1 MRRGRSRG
9 GEIFVSF
16 VSSSKLLSTLI
27 RAIIGLSLVL
37 TGLVFSAASVQAAPL
52 SWSLGTTSANRW
64 QSVTYGA
71 GLYVAVSDSG
81 GVMTSP
87 DGITWTSRIT
97 PTNTGVSIVYGGG
110 QFVVV
115 SCCTSAVMTSPDGIT
130 WTTRPISA
138 ASLIWTSVTYGT
150 VAGVGIYVAVAWECL
165 GFSCTSATPWR
176 VMTSPNGI
184 NWTLRNVPAAN
195 YWESVTFANGLFV
208 AVSSSGTN
216 NRAMTSPDGI
226 TWTSRTAAVG
236 GNEITYGGGQFVAV
250 GAAGAVMTSPDGI
263 TWTTQVKP
271 VGAPG
276 MYGIAYGGGQ
286 YVAVAISGDVIM
298 TSPDGIIWTLEA
310 APSSGSQMW
319 MSIVYAND
327 KFVAVAQS
335 GSFRSMTASAPAPVA
350 PAVTSVS
357 TASGTALGGTSVT
370 ITGTNL
376 TGTTG
381 VTFGGTAAVLGAVT
395 STSVTA
401 TTPAHS
407 VGAVSVVVTTPAGS
421 NAANT
426 LFTYTA
432 EAQSI
437 SLSPSVTTSTFV
449 GSTISLSSTGSS
461 GSGLKTYSV
470 ASGGTYCSISGST
483 LRADG
488 AGSCTVIVQIAAD
501 TTYALETSVA
511 VTFNVSLATQ
521 TVTWSPSTSLTLPQS
536 PYAPVS
542 ATALGSAPLTYA
554 KVSNT
559 SSTCVVNSS
568 SGELSFTGVG
578 NCVVR
583 ASAAA
588 TSTYAA
594 GSSDA
599 TFTIVKATPVLTWNP
614 TLPLTAT
621 AGNETFAAATRSGDG
636 TITYAVT
643 NPGLT
648 GCSLPTSSSRT
659 LSFSGAGS
667 CEVTATLEASDSYL
681 SVTSVKTFAISRDT
695 QALVWN
701 PTLTFN
707 ANASP
712 ATFDSANTSAGGG
725 AITYAVTTAG
735 AGCSITTAS
744 APLLTF
750 NTSGTCTVTAYA
762 AQNEK
767 FSAASTSQTFTIS
780 LATPVLTWAP
790 AVSISKLASP
800 ATPSTSA
807 TSTSGG
813 AITYVVTN
821 AGLTGCAVDSIT
833 GVISFTGLGSCEVTA
848 TSATTAR
855 YNAGSIAVT
864 FNVVRAIQT
873 ITLTATA
880 TNILEGGNS
889 TLSSSGYLGS
899 GSRAYSLTSGTGCS
913 LVGVTLHAVTA
924 GSCVLSVAIDQDS
937 TYASASGSL
946 TITVAALAP
955 APNAGGS
962 SSAHSGTSEVD
973 RGNTGTTSQANT
985 SLDATV
991 GTGAVGTPSEP
1002 AGYGTKPS
1010 RGVGLPPAP
1019 SATRVLPN
1027 RSGRTAQV
1035 LATLPARKNG
1045 VEILATVVEVRDAKG
1060 KLIARMNTKVN
1071 SADSEVSV
1079 TVPYLAEGYSV
1090 KVYNV
1095 NSVGIST
1102 GGSASSGLV
1111 FASTLTSRNAA
1122 GVPVLFGSRV
1132 MPPVY
1137 FSAGLANLDA
1147 KDKKA
1152 LDDVAERIIGST
1164 NRIFITGF
1172 GRLGGGADEE
1182 LVAVS
1187 KARARN
1193 VANYLVSKGVR
1204 VWIRYYGA
1212 GSFAGTGDWKDRR
1225 VEIRSSELAIPR
1237 TMVR

>member
-1 MRRGRSRG
+1 M
-9 GEIFVSF
+9 SF
-16 VSSSKLLSTLI
+16 VNSSKLISTLI
-27 RAIIGLSLVL
+27 RAIIGLCLVL

-52 SWSLGTTSANRW
+52 SWSLGTTPVDYW

-71 GLYVAVSDSG
+71 GLYVAVGNNG

-87 DGITWTSRIT
+87 DGITWTSRTT
-97 PTNTGVSIVYGGG
+97 PTNSAVSVVYGGG

-115 SCCTSAVMTSPDGIT
+115 SSDTSAVITSPDGIT
-130 WTTRPISA
+130 WTNRPISA
-138 ASLIWTSVTYGT
+138 RSLFWTSVTYGT
-150 VAGVGIYVAVAWECL
+150 VAGVGIYVAVAWECRS
-165 GFSCTSATPWR
+165 FCTSEVPWR
-176 VMTSPNGI
+176 VMTSPDGI
-184 NWTLRNVPAAN
+184 NWTLRNVPVAN
-195 YWESVTFANGLFV
+195 YWRSVTFANGLFV
-208 AVSSSGTN
+208 AVSSSGTD
-216 NRAMTSPDGI
+216 NRVMTSPDGI

-236 GNEITYGGGQFVAV
+236 GEEITYGGGQFVAV

-263 TWTTQVKP
+263 TWTTQVNP
-271 VGAPG
+271 VGAPR
-276 MYGIAYGGGQ
+276 MNGIAYGGGQ
-286 YVAVAISGDVIM
+286 FVAVGAAGAVM

-310 APSSGSQMW
+310 APSSGSW

-327 KFVAVAQS
+327 KFVAVAMD
-335 GSFRSMTASAPAPVA
+335 GSFQSMMASAPAPVA

-381 VTFGGTAAVLGAVT
+381 VTFGGNAAVLGAVT

-488 AGSCTVIVQIAAD
+488 AGSCTVTVQIAAD
-501 TTYALETSVA
+501 TTYALATSAA

-536 PYAPVS
+536 PYAPVL
-542 ATALGSAPLTYA
+542 ATALGSASLTYA

-578 NCVVR
+578 NCVIR

-594 GSSDA
+594 GSSEA

-614 TLPLTAT
+614 TLPLIAT
-621 AGNETFAAATRSGDG
+621 AGSETYAAATGTGDG

-643 NPGLT
+643 DPGLT

-667 CEVTATLEASDSYL
+667 CEVTTTLEASDSYL

-695 QALVWN
+695 QALIWN
-701 PTLTFN
+701 PTLTLN

-744 APLLTF
+744 TPLLTF

-767 FSAASTSQTFTIS
+767 FSAASTSQTFTIA

-800 ATPSTSA
+800 STPSTSA

-821 AGLTGCAVDSIT
+821 AGLTGCAVESVT

-864 FNVVRAIQT
+864 FNVVRAMQT
-873 ITLTATA
+873 ITLAATA

-913 LVGVTLHAVTA
+913 LVGVTLYAVTA

-937 TYASASGSL
+937 SYASASGSL

-962 SSAHSGTSEVD
+962 SSTHSGTSEVD
-973 RGNTGTTSQANT
+973 GGVAGSTLQANT

-1002 AGYGTKPS
+1002 AGYGTRPA
-1010 RGVGLPPAP
+1010 RGIGLPPAP

-1035 LATLPARKNG
+1035 WATLPARKNG
-1045 VEILATVVEVRDAKG
+1045 VEILATVVEVRDANG
-1060 KLIARMNTKVN
+1060 KLIVRMNTKVN

-1079 TVPYLAEGYSV
+1079 TVPYLAESYSV
-1090 KVYNV
+1090 KIYNV

-1137 FSAGLANLDA
+1137 FNSGLANLDA

-1152 LDDVAERIIGST
+1152 LDDVAERIIDST

-1172 GRLGGGADEE
+1172 GRLGGGTDKE

-1187 KARARN
+1187 TARARN

-1212 GSFAGTGDWKDRR
+1212 GSFAGTGGWKDRR